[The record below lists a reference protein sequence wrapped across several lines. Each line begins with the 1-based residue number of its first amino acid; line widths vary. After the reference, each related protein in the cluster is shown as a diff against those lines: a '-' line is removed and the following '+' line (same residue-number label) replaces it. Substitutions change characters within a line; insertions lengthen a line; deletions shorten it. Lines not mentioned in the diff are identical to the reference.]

1 MSNVTPSFYFYVMI
15 IAIYFFVFNMLQ
27 FQSHCNCNLNSMLL
41 GYNSIAIKEQKQW
54 DCGRE
59 EWL

>member
-1 MSNVTPSFYFYVMI
+1 
-15 IAIYFFVFNMLQ
+15 
-27 FQSHCNCNLNSMLL
+27 MLL